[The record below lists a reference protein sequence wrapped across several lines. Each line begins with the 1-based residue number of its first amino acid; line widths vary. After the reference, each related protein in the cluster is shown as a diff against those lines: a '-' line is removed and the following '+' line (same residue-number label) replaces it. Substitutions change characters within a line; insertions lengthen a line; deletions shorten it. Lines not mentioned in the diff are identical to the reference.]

1 MHMVRSDDMAGQL
14 PTGETERWSA
24 YPSWRQ
30 FTWLYFLSLMSGL
43 RGGLILRLGVSGGE
57 GWVAG
62 AAILLVCAAILRH
75 WAQYRLTL
83 QRVIVRNGYTGRVIQ
98 AMAISDIRGI
108 TIMQGPL
115 AQFMGIG
122 TLVLQSMSGDR
133 LLLLR
138 GISDPE
144 VIKTRI
150 EALMPKGHSVLTQQA
165 ALL

>member
-1 MHMVRSDDMAGQL
+1 MVKSDDMTGRL
-14 PTGETERWSA
+14 PVGETERWSA

-30 FTWLYFLSLMSGL
+30 FTWLYFLSLMSGF
-43 RGGLILRLGVSGGE
+43 RGWLILRLGVSGGE
-57 GWVAG
+57 GWIAG

-75 WAQYRLTL
+75 WDQYSLTS
-83 QRVIVRNGYTGRVIQ
+83 QRVIMRNGYTGREIQ
-98 AMAISDIRGI
+98 AMAISDIREV

-133 LLLLR
+133 LLSLR
-138 GISDPE
+138 GVSDPE

-150 EALMPKGHSVLTQQA
+150 EALMPKGHSVLTHQA
-165 ALL
+165 TSL

>member
-1 MHMVRSDDMAGQL
+1 
-14 PTGETERWSA
+14 
-24 YPSWRQ
+24 
-30 FTWLYFLSLMSGL
+30 MSGL
-43 RGGLILRLGVSGGE
+43 RGWLILRLGVSGGE
-57 GWVAG
+57 LWVAV

-75 WAQYRLTL
+75 WAQYSLTSH
-83 QRVIVRNGYTGRVIQ
+83 RVIVRNWYTGREIQ
-98 AMAISDIRGI
+98 AMAISDIREV

-133 LLLLR
+133 LLSLR

-150 EALMPKGHSVLTQQA
+150 EALLPKGNSVLTQQA
-165 ALL
+165 ASL